1 MGVGAFAEPLVV
13 VTLLF
18 GGVYVNRNTNYKLFG
33 KRGNNW
39 KEKTFDERVD
49 DFSDGVESPGSRN
62 SNDSL
67 LEGGALLSQPEPT
80 WRKREIALGRLRFE
94 VTSPNTAVFQDYF
107 LSRLLRKLPFL
118 AECWYWALIYWVYQ
132 IGRAI
137 GALTLDEKT
146 VDVARHHALQLIALE
161 KRLQIF
167 WEPHIQR
174 AFMQHE
180 TMMHW
185 INRIYSYIHI
195 PGTIFFLGFLYFYTI
210 TRNRTDERQAGKDL
224 GEKAGS
230 PAGAALYQARRR
242 TMAMCNLL
250 AFIVFTAWPCM
261 PPRLLSDDTAT
272 GPEAALGRTY
282 GFVDTVHGKG
292 GESSV
297 WTQNKFCNQ
306 YAAMPSLH
314 FGYSLMIGL
323 TIAMLPLAP
332 HHRRQISFRVPGYG
346 QVRLPSIRRI
356 ACLTAGFTYAFVIL
370 IAIVSTA
377 NHFILDALA
386 GACVC
391 ALGWWGNRFLLNLLP
406 LEDYFLWCVRLHR
419 PL

>member
-18 GGVYVNRNTNYKLFG
+18 GGVYINRNTTYKLFS
-33 KRGNNW
+33 KRGSNW
-39 KEKTFDERVD
+39 QEKSFDKRRDSVSD
-49 DFSDGVESPGSRN
+49 DPETSLSRSSDET
-62 SNDSL
+62 L
-67 LEGGALLSQPEPT
+67 LEDGGLLAQAEST
-80 WRKREIALGRLRFE
+80 WRKREVGLWKYRLN
-94 VTSPNTAVFQDYF
+94 VTSPNTAVFEEYF

-118 AECWYWALIYWVYQ
+118 VECWYWALIYWVYQ
-132 IGRAI
+132 LGRAVS
-137 GALTLDEKT
+137 ALTLDKST
-146 VDVARHHALQLIALE
+146 VDVARHHALQVIALE

-167 WEPHIQR
+167 WEPYIQH

-195 PGTIFFLGFLYFYTI
+195 PGTIFFLVFLFYYTI
-210 TRNRTDERQAGKDL
+210 TRNRTNERQSGKDI
-224 GEKAGS
+224 GERAGS
-230 PAGAALYQARRR
+230 PAGSALYQARRR

-250 AFIVFTAWPCM
+250 AFIVFTLWPCM
-261 PPRLLSDDTAT
+261 PPRLLSDPNAS
-272 GPEAALGRTY
+272 GPEATLGRTY

-332 HHRRQISFRVPGYG
+332 QHCRPLILRVAGL
-346 QVRLPSIRRI
+346 RLRFPSIRRI
-356 ACLTAGFTYAFVIL
+356 ACITAGFAYPFIIL

-377 NHFILDALA
+377 NHFILDAVA
-386 GACVC
+386 GSCVC

-406 LEDYFLWCVRLHR
+406 VEDYFLWCLRLHK
-419 PL
+419 P

>member
-33 KRGNNW
+33 KNGRSW
-39 KEKTFDERVD
+39 EEKRFDHGRDENSGD
-49 DFSDGVESPGSRN
+49 EEWSSPRS
-62 SNDSL
+62 SADTL
-67 LEGGALLSQPEPT
+67 LEEGVNLSASEPT
-80 WRKREIALGRLRFE
+80 WKKREISLWKLRFE
-94 VTSPNTAVFQDYF
+94 VTSPNTAVFQDNF

-132 IGRAI
+132 VGRAI
-137 GALTLDEKT
+137 SALTLDEST
-146 VDVARHHALQLIALE
+146 VDVARHHALQVIALE
-161 KRLQIF
+161 QRLHIF
-167 WEPHIQR
+167 WEPYIQSV
-174 AFMQHE
+174 FMQHE

-195 PGTIFFLGFLYFYTI
+195 PGTIFFLVFLYFYTI
-210 TRNRTDERQAGKDL
+210 TRKRTDERQLNGDSAQTT
-224 GEKAGS
+224 
-230 PAGAALYQARRR
+230 GAALYQARRR

-250 AFIVFTAWPCM
+250 AFIVFTLWPCM
-261 PPRLLSDDTAT
+261 PPRLLSDPNAT
-272 GPEAALGRTY
+272 GPEAEAGRTY

-323 TIAMLPLAP
+323 TISMLPLAP
-332 HHRRQISFRVPGYG
+332 EHNHPTSLRVAGLHLRFPSLRRM
-346 QVRLPSIRRI
+346 
-356 ACLTAGFTYAFVIL
+356 ACVTAGFLYPFIIL

-377 NHFILDALA
+377 NHFILDAVA

-406 LEDYFLWCVRLHR
+406 LEDYFLWCCRLHR
-419 PL
+419 PM